1 MVILGKIRAVIKKVG
16 NIIYRTKKEVLN
28 DYCINRFQGED
39 KAQLF
44 YAVSKGKDRV
54 VQELLKKGVEPN
66 FSDKTGA
73 TPLSLAVNYKYFN
86 IADMLIEHGALID
99 YSSDNWLTSYTALSF
114 ACHCENIDGVA
125 YLIKKGAD
133 LNLSSKLCGTPLT
146 AAIESNNV
154 YIVKELLEAGADP
167 NRKKISSGYQ
177 TEKNAPISIAA
188 IASRKE
194 IVDILVAHNAKT
206 KPLRKIPRHEIP
218 ISMVRYLKT
227 KKYL

>member
-1 MVILGKIRAVIKKVG
+1 MAILGKIRTFINKVG
-16 NIIYRTKKEVLN
+16 TIIYRREKVVLN
-28 DYCINRFQGED
+28 DYYISRFQGED
-39 KAQLF
+39 NAQLF
-44 YAVSKGKDRV
+44 YAVSKGKDMV

-66 FSDKTGA
+66 FSDNTGA
-73 TPLSLAVNYKYFN
+73 TPLSLAVNYKHFN
-86 IADMLIEHGALID
+86 IADMLLEHGALID

-114 ACHCENIDGVA
+114 ACHSENIDGVA

-146 AAIESNNV
+146 SAIESNSV
-154 YIVKELLEAGADP
+154 YIVKDLLDAGADP

-177 TEKNAPISIAA
+177 TEKNVPICIAA
-188 IASRKE
+188 IAGHKE

-218 ISMVRYLKT
+218 SSMVRYLKA